1 MLDVIEDVR
10 NEFKIKLTDKFEEEV
25 ISFLNTNGGNIY
37 IGISDTGEI
46 VGINSNIDLLQRTIK
61 DRIKD
66 NIMPSTLGLY
76 DVIVMEEND
85 KKYIKIIIAR
95 GSDDPYYI
103 KGMGMTPDSC
113 FIRVGSSIQ
122 CMPYD
127 MINNRVNK
135 RTRTSLRNIVSPKQ
149 NLTFSQLKIYYEE
162 KGFNINNNFLKQ
174 LDLYTDDGKYNYNAY
189 LLADNNTI
197 SIRFGKYDGTNAVD
211 LIENEDFGNCS
222 IVKAT
227 KNILNKIEIENRN
240 FTKIEYPE
248 RKEIKMYDYAAVRE
262 AVVNAI
268 VHNDWSNEYAPKFE
282 MFSDRL
288 VISSNGGI
296 QSSTT
301 KEEFLEGYSLPKN
314 KELMKVFN
322 DLDLVEQM
330 GTGIIR
336 ILQSY
341 DKNSFEFFPN
351 FIRVTF
357 PFNENKFKTEKPVKN
372 NSDNLTEIQNSIIG
386 LMLDSPTITQE
397 TLSRL
402 LDVNIRTVQRN
413 IKILIEKGLIE
424 RTGATKKG
432 EWIINKN
439 LGGNYSEQ

>member
-37 IGISDTGEI
+37 IGVNDKGDII
-46 VGINSNIDLLQRTIK
+46 GINGNIDLLQRTIK

-76 DVIVMEEND
+76 DVIVLEKDN
-85 KKYIKIIIAR
+85 KKYIKVIIAK
-95 GSDDPYYI
+95 GSERPYYL

-113 FIRVGSSIQ
+113 FIRVGSSNEKMTSALQ
-122 CMPYD
+122 SMPKE
-127 MINNRVNK
+127 MINNEFSK
-135 RTRTSLRNIVSPKQ
+135 RTRNSLKNIVSPKQ
-149 NLTFSQLKIYYEE
+149 DLTFSQLKIYYEE
-162 KGFNINNNFLKQ
+162 KGFSINNNFLKQ
-174 LDLYTDDGKYNYNAY
+174 LDLYTDYGKYNYNAY
-189 LLADNNTI
+189 LLADNNSI
-197 SIRFGKYDGTNAVD
+197 SIRFGKYDGINSVN
-211 LIENEDFGNCS
+211 LIENEDFGNCC
-222 IVKAT
+222 IIKAT
-227 KNILNKIEIENRN
+227 KNILNKLEIENKT

-248 RKEIKMYDYAAVRE
+248 RKEIKMYDYIAVRE

-268 VHNDWSNEYAPKFE
+268 VHNDWSNEYSPKFE
-282 MFSDRL
+282 IFSDRL

-296 QSSTT
+296 QDNTT
-301 KEEFLEGYSLPKN
+301 KEEFLEGFSLPKN

-341 DKNSFEFFPN
+341 NKDSFEFFPN

-357 PFNENKFKTEKPVKN
+357 PFNENKFKTNTKEIKN
-372 NSDNLTEIQNSIIG
+372 NNLTEIQNSIIG
-386 LMLDSPTITQE
+386 LMIDSPTITQE
-397 TLSRL
+397 TLARL
-402 LDVNIRTVQRN
+402 LDVNIRTIQRN
-413 IKILIEKGLIE
+413 IKTLIDVGLIE
-424 RTGATKKG
+424 RIGATKKG
-432 EWIINKN
+432 EWIVKR
-439 LGGNYSEQ
+439 

>member
-37 IGISDTGEI
+37 LGINDKGDIIGING
-46 VGINSNIDLLQRTIK
+46 NIDLLQRTIK

-76 DVIVMEEND
+76 DVIVLEKDN
-85 KKYIKIIIAR
+85 KKYIKVIIAK
-95 GSDDPYYI
+95 GSERPYYL

-122 CMPYD
+122 SMPKE
-127 MINNRVNK
+127 MINNEFSK
-135 RTRTSLRNIVSPKQ
+135 RTRNSLKNIVSPKQ
-149 NLTFSQLKIYYEE
+149 DLTFSQLKIYYEE
-162 KGFNINNNFLKQ
+162 KGFSINNNFLKQ

-189 LLADNNTI
+189 LLADNNSI
-197 SIRFGKYDGTNAVD
+197 SIRFGKYDGINSVN
-211 LIENEDFGNCS
+211 LIENEDFGNCC
-222 IVKAT
+222 IIKAT
-227 KNILNKIEIENRN
+227 KNILNKLEIENKT

-248 RKEIKMYDYAAVRE
+248 RKEIKMYDYIAVRE

-268 VHNDWSNEYAPKFE
+268 VHNDWSNEYSPKFE
-282 MFSDRL
+282 IFSDRL

-296 QSSTT
+296 QDNTT
-301 KEEFLEGYSLPKN
+301 KEEFLEGFSLPKN

-341 DKNSFEFFPN
+341 NKDSFEFFPN

-357 PFNENKFKTEKPVKN
+357 PFNENKFKTNTKEIKN
-372 NSDNLTEIQNSIIG
+372 NNLTEIQNSIIG
-386 LMLDSPTITQE
+386 LMIDSPTITQE
-397 TLSRL
+397 TLARL
-402 LDVNIRTVQRN
+402 LDVNIRTIQRN
-413 IKILIEKGLIE
+413 IKTLIDVGLIE
-424 RTGATKKG
+424 RIGATKKG
-432 EWIINKN
+432 EWIVKR
-439 LGGNYSEQ
+439 

>member
-1 MLDVIEDVR
+1 MLDVVEDVR
-10 NEFKIKLTDKFEEEV
+10 NEFKVKLTDKFEEEV

-37 IGISDTGEI
+37 IGVNDKGDIA
-46 VGINSNIDLLQRTIK
+46 GINGNIDLLQRIIK

-76 DVIVMEEND
+76 DVVVLEENN

-122 CMPYD
+122 SMPYD

-149 NLTFSQLKIYYEE
+149 DLTFSQLKIYYEE

-174 LDLYTDDGKYNYNAY
+174 LDLYTDEGKYNYNAY

-197 SIRFGKYDGTNAVD
+197 SIRFGKYEGTNAVD

-227 KNILNKIEIENRN
+227 KNILNKIEIENKT

-248 RKEIKMYDYAAVRE
+248 RKEIKMYDFAAVRE
-262 AVVNAI
+262 AVVNAV
-268 VHNDWSNEYAPKFE
+268 VHNDWSNEYSPKFE

-296 QSSTT
+296 QPSTT

-314 KELMKVFN
+314 KELMRVFN

-357 PFNENKFKTEKPVKN
+357 PFNKDKFREKTKENPE
-372 NSDNLTEIQNSIIG
+372 LTETQKSIIS
-386 LMLDSPTITQE
+386 LMFDSPTITQE
-397 TLSRL
+397 VLSKL
-402 LDVNIRTVQRN
+402 LDVNIRTIQRN
-413 IKILIEKGLIE
+413 IKALIEMGLIE

-432 EWIINKN
+432 EWIVKNKYRSN
-439 LGGNYSEQ
+439 

>member
-37 IGISDTGEI
+37 IGVNDKGDII
-46 VGINSNIDLLQRTIK
+46 GINGNIDLLQRTIK

-76 DVIVMEEND
+76 DVIVLEKDN
-85 KKYIKIIIAR
+85 KKYIKVIIAKGNER
-95 GSDDPYYI
+95 PYYL

-122 CMPYD
+122 SMSNE
-127 MINNRVNK
+127 MINNEFSK
-135 RTRTSLRNIVSPKQ
+135 RTRNSLKNIVSPKQ
-149 NLTFSQLKIYYEE
+149 DLTFSQLKIYYEE
-162 KGFNINNNFLKQ
+162 KGFSINNNFLKQ

-189 LLADNNTI
+189 LLADNNSI
-197 SIRFGKYDGTNAVD
+197 SIRFGKYDGTNSVN

-222 IVKAT
+222 IIKAT
-227 KNILNKIEIENRN
+227 KNILNKLEIENKT

-248 RKEIKMYDYAAVRE
+248 RKEIKMYDYIAVRE

-268 VHNDWSNEYAPKFE
+268 VHNDWSNEYSPKFE
-282 MFSDRL
+282 IFSDRL

-296 QSSTT
+296 QDNTT
-301 KEEFLEGYSLPKN
+301 KEEFLEGFSLPKN

-341 DKNSFEFFPN
+341 NKDSFEFFPN

-357 PFNENKFKTEKPVKN
+357 PFNENKFKTNTKEIKN
-372 NSDNLTEIQNSIIG
+372 NNLTEIQNSIIG

-397 TLSRL
+397 TLARL
-402 LDVNIRTVQRN
+402 LDVNIRTIQRN
-413 IKILIEKGLIE
+413 IKTLIDVGLIE
-424 RTGATKKG
+424 RIGATKKG
-432 EWIINKN
+432 EWIVRK
-439 LGGNYSEQ
+439 

>member
-37 IGISDTGEI
+37 IGVNDKGDII
-46 VGINSNIDLLQRTIK
+46 GINGNIDLLQRTIK

-76 DVIVMEEND
+76 DVIVLEKYN
-85 KKYIKIIIAR
+85 KKYIKVIIAR
-95 GSDDPYYI
+95 GNERPYYL

-122 CMPYD
+122 SMSNE
-127 MINNRVNK
+127 MINNEFSK
-135 RTRTSLRNIVSPKQ
+135 RTRNSLKNIVSPKQ
-149 NLTFSQLKIYYEE
+149 DLTFSQLKIYYEE
-162 KGFNINNNFLKQ
+162 KGFSINNNFLKQ
-174 LDLYTDDGKYNYNAY
+174 LNLYTDDGKYNYNAY
-189 LLADNNTI
+189 LLADNNSI
-197 SIRFGKYDGTNAVD
+197 SIRFGKYDGTNSVN

-222 IVKAT
+222 IIKAT
-227 KNILNKIEIENRN
+227 KNILNKLEIENKT

-248 RKEIKMYDYAAVRE
+248 RKEIKMYDYIAVRE

-268 VHNDWSNEYAPKFE
+268 VHNDWSNEYSPKFE
-282 MFSDRL
+282 IFSDRL

-296 QSSTT
+296 QDNTT
-301 KEEFLEGYSLPKN
+301 KEEFLEGFSLPKN

-341 DKNSFEFFPN
+341 NKDSFEFFPN

-357 PFNENKFKTEKPVKN
+357 PFNENKFKTNTKEIKN
-372 NSDNLTEIQNSIIG
+372 NNLTEIQNSIIG

-397 TLSRL
+397 TLARL
-402 LDVNIRTVQRN
+402 LDVNIRTIQRN
-413 IKILIEKGLIE
+413 IKTLIDVGLIE
-424 RTGATKKG
+424 RIGATKKG
-432 EWIINKN
+432 EWIVRK
-439 LGGNYSEQ
+439 

>member
-1 MLDVIEDVR
+1 MLDIIEDVR

-25 ISFLNTNGGNIY
+25 ISFLNTNGGNVY
-37 IGISDTGEI
+37 IGVNDKGDII
-46 VGINSNIDLLQRTIK
+46 GINGNIDLLQRTIK

-76 DVIVMEEND
+76 DVIVLEKDN
-85 KKYIKIIIAR
+85 KKYIKVIIAR
-95 GSDDPYYI
+95 GNERPYYL

-122 CMPYD
+122 SMSSE
-127 MINNRVNK
+127 MINNEFSK
-135 RTRTSLRNIVSPKQ
+135 RTRNSLKNIVSPKQ
-149 NLTFSQLKIYYEE
+149 DLTFSQLKIYYEE
-162 KGFNINNNFLKQ
+162 KGFNINNNFLRQ
-174 LDLYTDDGKYNYNAY
+174 LDLYTDNGKYNYNAY
-189 LLADNNTI
+189 LLADNNSI
-197 SIRFGKYDGTNAVD
+197 SIRFGKYDGTNSVN

-222 IVKAT
+222 IIKAT
-227 KNILNKIEIENRN
+227 KNILNKLEIENKT

-248 RKEIKMYDYAAVRE
+248 RKEIKMYDYIAVRE

-268 VHNDWSNEYAPKFE
+268 VHNDWSNEYSPKFE
-282 MFSDRL
+282 IFSDRL

-296 QSSTT
+296 QDNTT
-301 KEEFLEGYSLPKN
+301 KEEFLEGFSLPKN

-341 DKNSFEFFPN
+341 NKESFEFFPN

-357 PFNENKFKTEKPVKN
+357 PFNENKFKITKK
-372 NSDNLTEIQNSIIG
+372 EIQNSNLTETQNNIIG

-397 TLSRL
+397 TLARL
-402 LDVNIRTVQRN
+402 LDVNIRTIQRN
-413 IKILIEKGLIE
+413 IKILMDMGLVE
-424 RTGATKKG
+424 RTGSTKKG
-432 EWIINKN
+432 VWIVRK
-439 LGGNYSEQ
+439 

>member
-1 MLDVIEDVR
+1 MIDVIEDVR
-10 NEFKIKLTDKFEEEV
+10 NEFKVKLTDKFEEEV

-37 IGISDTGEI
+37 LGVNDKGDI
-46 VGINSNIDLLQRTIK
+46 VGINGNIDLLQRTIK

-76 DVIVMEEND
+76 DVVVLEENN

-122 CMPYD
+122 SMPYD

-149 NLTFSQLKIYYEE
+149 DLTFSQLKIYYEE

-174 LDLYTDDGKYNYNAY
+174 LDLYTDEGKYNYNAY

-197 SIRFGKYDGTNAVD
+197 SIRFGKYEGTNAVD
-211 LIENEDFGNCS
+211 LIENEDFSNCS

-227 KNILNKIEIENRN
+227 KNILNKIEIENKI

-248 RKEIKMYDYAAVRE
+248 RKEIRMYDFAAVRE

-282 MFSDRL
+282 MFSDKL

-296 QSSTT
+296 QPSTT

-341 DKNSFEFFPN
+341 DKKSFEFFPN

-357 PFNENKFKTEKPVKN
+357 PFNKDKFREEEAN
-372 NSDNLTEIQNSIIG
+372 EIAELTETQKSIIN
-386 LMLDSPTITQE
+386 LMSDSPTITQE
-397 TLSRL
+397 VLSKL
-402 LDVNIRTVQRN
+402 LGINIRTVQRN

-432 EWIINKN
+432 EWIVKN
-439 LGGNYSEQ
+439 

>member
-1 MLDVIEDVR
+1 MLDIIEDVR
-10 NEFKIKLTDKFEEEV
+10 TEFKTKLNDKFEQEV
-25 ISFLNTNGGNIY
+25 IAFLNTNGGNIFIGVNDKGNI
-37 IGISDTGEI
+37 IGING
-46 VGINSNIDLLQRTIK
+46 NIDLLQRIIK

-76 DVIVMEEND
+76 DVIVLEKDN
-85 KKYIKIIIAR
+85 KKYIKVIVAK
-95 GSDDPYYI
+95 GNETPYYL
-103 KGMGMTPDSC
+103 KGMGMSPDSC

-122 CMPYD
+122 SMSNE
-127 MINNRVNK
+127 MINNEFSK
-135 RTRTSLRNIVSPKQ
+135 RTKNSLKNIVSPKQ
-149 NLTFSQLKIYYEE
+149 DLTFSQLKIYYEE
-162 KGFNINNNFLKQ
+162 KGFYINSNFLRQ

-189 LLADNNTI
+189 LLADNNSI
-197 SIRFGKYDGTNAVD
+197 SIRFGKYDGINSVN

-222 IVKAT
+222 IIKAT
-227 KNILNKIEIENRN
+227 KNILNKLEIENKT

-248 RKEIKMYDYAAVRE
+248 RKEIKMYDYIAVRE

-282 MFSDRL
+282 MFNDRL

-296 QSSTT
+296 QGSTT
-301 KEEFLEGYSLPKN
+301 KEEFLEGFSLPKN

-341 DKNSFEFFPN
+341 DRKSFEFFPN

-357 PFNENKFKTEKPVKN
+357 PFNKNKFNLNKKSKN
-372 NSDNLTEIQNSIIG
+372 NNLSEIQNNIIN
-386 LMLDSPTITQE
+386 LMLDSPNITQE
-397 TLSRL
+397 TLARL
-402 LDVNIRTVQRN
+402 LDVNIRTIQRN
-413 IKILIEKGLIE
+413 IKVLIEFEIVK
-424 RTGATKKG
+424 RTGTTKKG
-432 EWIINKN
+432 KWIVKK
-439 LGGNYSEQ
+439 

>member
-10 NEFKIKLTDKFEEEV
+10 NEFKVKLTDKFEEEV

-37 IGISDTGEI
+37 IGINDKGDI
-46 VGINSNIDLLQRTIK
+46 VGINGKIDLLQRTIK

-76 DVIVMEEND
+76 DVVTLEENG
-85 KKYIKIIIAR
+85 KKYIKVIIAH
-95 GSDDPYYI
+95 GSEGPYYI

-122 CMPYD
+122 SMPYD

-189 LLADNNTI
+189 LLADNNTV
-197 SIRFGKYDGTNAVD
+197 SIKFGKYAGTNAVD

-222 IVKAT
+222 LIKAT
-227 KNILNKIEIENRN
+227 KNILNKIEIENKI

-248 RKEIKMYDYAAVRE
+248 RKEIKMYDFAAVRE

-296 QSSTT
+296 QDSTT
-301 KEEFLEGYSLPKN
+301 KEEFLEGFSLPKN

-341 DKNSFEFFPN
+341 KKESFEFFPN

-357 PFNENKFKTEKPVKN
+357 PFNENKFKLTKN
-372 NSDNLTEIQNSIIG
+372 EIQNSNITETQNNIIG

-397 TLSRL
+397 TLARL
-402 LDVNIRTVQRN
+402 LDVNIRTIQRN
-413 IKILIEKGLIE
+413 IKILMDMGLVE

-432 EWIINKN
+432 KWIVKKIV
-439 LGGNYSEQ
+439 

>member
-10 NEFKIKLTDKFEEEV
+10 NEFKVKLTDKFEEEV

-37 IGISDTGEI
+37 IGINDKGDI
-46 VGINSNIDLLQRTIK
+46 VGINGKIDLLQRTIK

-76 DVIVMEEND
+76 DVVTLEENG
-85 KKYIKIIIAR
+85 KKYIKVIIAH
-95 GSDDPYYI
+95 GSEGPYYI

-122 CMPYD
+122 SMPYD

-135 RTRTSLRNIVSPKQ
+135 RTRTSLRNIVSPKK

-162 KGFNINNNFLKQ
+162 KGYNINNNFLKQ

-189 LLADNNTI
+189 LLADNNTV
-197 SIRFGKYDGTNAVD
+197 SIKFGKYAGTNAVD

-222 IVKAT
+222 LIKAT
-227 KNILNKIEIENRN
+227 KNILNKIEIENKI

-248 RKEIKMYDYAAVRE
+248 RKEIKMYDFAAVRE

-296 QSSTT
+296 QDSTT
-301 KEEFLEGYSLPKN
+301 KEEFLEGFSLPKN

-341 DKNSFEFFPN
+341 NKESFEFFPN

-357 PFNENKFKTEKPVKN
+357 PFNENKFKLTKN
-372 NSDNLTEIQNSIIG
+372 EIQNSNITETQNNIIG

-397 TLSRL
+397 TLARL
-402 LDVNIRTVQRN
+402 LDVNIRTIQRN
-413 IKILIEKGLIE
+413 IKILMDMGLVE

-432 EWIINKN
+432 KWIVKKIV
-439 LGGNYSEQ
+439 

>member
-37 IGISDTGEI
+37 IGVNDKGDI
-46 VGINSNIDLLQRTIK
+46 VGINGNIDLLQRSIK
-61 DRIKD
+61 DRIKN

-76 DVIVMEEND
+76 DVIVLEGNS

-103 KGMGMTPDSC
+103 KGMGMTLDSC

-122 CMPYD
+122 SMPYD
-127 MINNRVNK
+127 MINNRINK
-135 RTRTSLRNIVSPKQ
+135 RTRTSLRNIASPKQ
-149 NLTFSQLKIYYEE
+149 DLTFSQLKIYYEE
-162 KGFNINNNFLKQ
+162 KDFNINNNFLKQ

-197 SIRFGKYDGTNAVD
+197 SIRFGKYEGTNAVD

-227 KNILNKIEIENRN
+227 KNILNKIEIENRI

-248 RKEIKMYDYAAVRE
+248 RKEIRMYDFAAVRE

-296 QSSTT
+296 QPSTT

-330 GTGIIR
+330 CTGIIR

-341 DKNSFEFFPN
+341 DKKSFEFFPN

-357 PFNENKFKTEKPVKN
+357 PFNKN
-372 NSDNLTEIQNSIIG
+372 RFRAETKEIAELTETQKSIIN

-397 TLSRL
+397 TLSKL
-402 LDVNIRTVQRN
+402 LAINIRTVQRN
-413 IKILIEKGLIE
+413 IKTLIEKGLIE
-424 RTGATKKG
+424 RIGATKKG
-432 EWIINKN
+432 EWIVKN
-439 LGGNYSEQ
+439 G

>member
-10 NEFKIKLTDKFEEEV
+10 NEFKVKLTDKFEEEV
-25 ISFLNTNGGNIY
+25 ISFFNTNGGNIY
-37 IGISDTGEI
+37 IGINDKGDI
-46 VGINSNIDLLQRTIK
+46 VGINGKIDLLQRTIK

-76 DVIVMEEND
+76 DVVTLEENG
-85 KKYIKIIIAR
+85 KKYIKVIIAH
-95 GSDDPYYI
+95 GSEGQYYI

-122 CMPYD
+122 SMPYD

-189 LLADNNTI
+189 LLADNNTV
-197 SIRFGKYDGTNAVD
+197 SIKFGKYAGTNAVD

-222 IVKAT
+222 LIKAT
-227 KNILNKIEIENRN
+227 KNILNKIEIENKI

-248 RKEIKMYDYAAVRE
+248 RKEIKMYDFAAVRE

-296 QSSTT
+296 QDSTT
-301 KEEFLEGYSLPKN
+301 KEEFLEGFSLPKN

-341 DKNSFEFFPN
+341 NKESFEFFPN

-357 PFNENKFKTEKPVKN
+357 PFNENKFKLTKN
-372 NSDNLTEIQNSIIG
+372 EIQNSNITETQNNIIG
-386 LMLDSPTITQE
+386 LMLDSPTIIQE
-397 TLSRL
+397 TLARL
-402 LDVNIRTVQRN
+402 LDVNIRTIQRN
-413 IKILIEKGLIE
+413 IKILMDMGLVE

-432 EWIINKN
+432 KWIVKKIV
-439 LGGNYSEQ
+439 

>member
-1 MLDVIEDVR
+1 MLNIIEDVR

-25 ISFLNTNGGNIY
+25 ISFLNTNGGNIF
-37 IGISDTGEI
+37 IGVDDKGNV
-46 VGINSNIDLLQRTIK
+46 VGINGNIDFIQRKIK

-76 DVIVMEEND
+76 DVVVLEENG
-85 KKYIKIIIAR
+85 KKYIKVIIAR
-95 GSDDPYYI
+95 GNERPYYL

-113 FIRVGSSIQ
+113 FIRVGSAIQ
-122 CMPYD
+122 RMSSE
-127 MINNRVNK
+127 MISNEFRR
-135 RTRTSLRNIVSPKQ
+135 RTKNSLKNIISPKQ
-149 NLTFSQLKIYYEE
+149 DLTFSQLKIYYEE
-162 KGFNINNNFLKQ
+162 KGFIINNNFLKQ

-197 SIRFGKYDGTNAVD
+197 SIRFGKYGGTNAVN

-227 KNILNKIEIENRN
+227 KSILNKLEIENKIY
-240 FTKIEYPE
+240 TKIEYPE

-296 QSSTT
+296 QDSTT
-301 KEEFLEGYSLPKN
+301 KEEFLEGFPLPRN

-341 DKNSFEFFPN
+341 NKNAFEFFPN

-357 PFNENKFKTEKPVKN
+357 PFNENKFNTSKKELN
-372 NSDNLTEIQNSIIG
+372 NNNLSEIQNSIIQ
-386 LMLDSPTITQE
+386 LMLDSPMITQE
-397 TLSRL
+397 TLARL
-402 LDVNIRTVQRN
+402 LDVNIRTIQRN
-413 IKILIEKGLIE
+413 IKSLIDMKLIE

-432 EWIINKN
+432 EWIVKI
-439 LGGNYSEQ
+439 

>member
-10 NEFKIKLTDKFEEEV
+10 NEFKVKLTDKFEEEV

-37 IGISDTGEI
+37 IGVNDKGDII
-46 VGINSNIDLLQRTIK
+46 GINGNIDLLQRTIK

-76 DVIVMEEND
+76 DVIALEKDN
-85 KKYIKIIIAR
+85 KKYIKVIIAR
-95 GSDDPYYI
+95 GNERPYYL

-122 CMPYD
+122 SMSNE
-127 MINNRVNK
+127 MINNEFSK
-135 RTRTSLRNIVSPKQ
+135 RTRNSLKNIVSPKQ
-149 NLTFSQLKIYYEE
+149 DLTFSQLKIYYEE
-162 KGFNINNNFLKQ
+162 KGFSINNNFLKQ
-174 LDLYTDDGKYNYNAY
+174 LDLYTADGKYNYNAY
-189 LLADNNTI
+189 LLADNNSI
-197 SIRFGKYDGTNAVD
+197 SIRFGKYDGTNSVN

-222 IVKAT
+222 IIKAT
-227 KNILNKIEIENRN
+227 KNILNKLEIENKT

-248 RKEIKMYDYAAVRE
+248 RKEIKMYDYIAVRE

-268 VHNDWSNEYAPKFE
+268 VHNDWSNEYSPKFE

-296 QSSTT
+296 QDNTT
-301 KEEFLEGYSLPKN
+301 KEEFLEGFSLPKN

-341 DKNSFEFFPN
+341 NKESFEFFPN

-357 PFNENKFKTEKPVKN
+357 PFNENKFNTTKKEIQN
-372 NSDNLTEIQNSIIG
+372 NNLTETQNNIIG

-397 TLSRL
+397 TLARL
-402 LDVNIRTVQRN
+402 LDVNIRTIQRN
-413 IKILIEKGLIE
+413 IKILMDMGLVE

-432 EWIINKN
+432 EWIVRK
-439 LGGNYSEQ
+439 

>member
-1 MLDVIEDVR
+1 MLNLIEDIR
-10 NEFKIKLTDKFEEEV
+10 NEFKIKLTEKFEEEV
-25 ISFLNTNGGNIY
+25 ISFLNTKGGNIY
-37 IGISDTGEI
+37 IGVDNNGKI
-46 VGINSNIDLLQRTIK
+46 VGINGDIDLLQRTIK

-76 DVIVMEEND
+76 DVIVMEEKG
-85 KKYIKIIIAR
+85 KKYIKVIIAR
-95 GSDDPYYI
+95 GSEDPYYI

-122 CMPYD
+122 SMSYD
-127 MINNRVNK
+127 IINNRVNK
-135 RTRTSLRNIVSPKQ
+135 RIRTSLKNLVSPKQ
-149 NLTFSQLKIYYEE
+149 DLTFKQLKIYYEE
-162 KGFNINNNFLKQ
+162 KGFSINSNFLKQ
-174 LDLYTDDGKYNYNAY
+174 LDLYTDDGRYNYNAY

-197 SIRFGKYDGTNAVD
+197 SIRFGKYSGTNVVD

-222 IVKAT
+222 IIKAT
-227 KNILNKIEIENRN
+227 KNILNKLEIENRT
-240 FTKIEYPE
+240 FTKIEFPE
-248 RKEIKMYDYAAVRE
+248 RKEIKMYDYISVRE

-268 VHNDWSNEYAPKFE
+268 VHNDWSNEYSPKFE

-296 QSSTT
+296 QPAIT

-336 ILQSY
+336 ILQNY
-341 DKNSFEFFPN
+341 DKKCFEFFPN

-357 PFNENKFKTEKPVKN
+357 PFNKN
-372 NSDNLTEIQNSIIG
+372 NFKKEKLINNKLNEIQNSIIN
-386 LMLDSPTITQE
+386 LMYDLPTINQK
-397 TLSRL
+397 TLARL
-402 LDVNIRTVQRN
+402 LNVNIRTIQRN
-413 IKILIEKGLIE
+413 IKILIDMGLIE
-424 RTGATKKG
+424 RIGATKNG
-432 EWIINKN
+432 RWIVK
-439 LGGNYSEQ
+439 

>member
-1 MLDVIEDVR
+1 MLNIIEDVR
-10 NEFKIKLTDKFEEEV
+10 NEFKVKLTDKFEEEV

-37 IGISDTGEI
+37 IGVNDKGDII
-46 VGINSNIDLLQRTIK
+46 GINGNIDLLQRTIK

-76 DVIVMEEND
+76 DVVVLEKDN
-85 KKYIKIIIAR
+85 KKYIKVIIAR
-95 GSDDPYYI
+95 GNERPYYL

-122 CMPYD
+122 SMSNE
-127 MINNRVNK
+127 MINNEFSK
-135 RTRTSLRNIVSPKQ
+135 RTRNSLKNIISPKQ
-149 NLTFSQLKIYYEE
+149 DLTFSQLKIYYEE
-162 KGFNINNNFLKQ
+162 KGFSINNNFLKQ

-189 LLADNNTI
+189 LLADNNSI
-197 SIRFGKYDGTNAVD
+197 SIRFGKYDGINSVN
-211 LIENEDFGNCS
+211 LIENEDFGNCC
-222 IVKAT
+222 IIKAT
-227 KNILNKIEIENRN
+227 KNILNKLEIENKT

-248 RKEIKMYDYAAVRE
+248 RKEIKMYDYIAVRE

-268 VHNDWSNEYAPKFE
+268 VHNDWSNEYSPKFE
-282 MFSDRL
+282 IFNDRL
-288 VISSNGGI
+288 VISSNGGV
-296 QSSTT
+296 QDNTT
-301 KEEFLEGYSLPKN
+301 KEEFLEGFSLPKN

-341 DKNSFEFFPN
+341 NKDSFEFFPN

-357 PFNENKFKTEKPVKN
+357 PFNENKFKTNMKEIKN
-372 NSDNLTEIQNSIIG
+372 NNLTEIQNNIIG

-397 TLSRL
+397 TLARL
-402 LDVNIRTVQRN
+402 LDVNIRTIQRN
-413 IKILIEKGLIE
+413 IKTLIDVGLIE
-424 RTGATKKG
+424 RTGSTKKG
-432 EWIINKN
+432 EWIVRK
-439 LGGNYSEQ
+439 

>member
-1 MLDVIEDVR
+1 MIDVIEDVR
-10 NEFKIKLTDKFEEEV
+10 NEFKIKLNDKLEEEV
-25 ISFLNTNGGNIY
+25 IAFLNTNGGNIY
-37 IGISDTGEI
+37 LGVNDKGYI
-46 VGINSNIDLLQRTIK
+46 VGVNSNIDLLQRNIK

-76 DVIVMEEND
+76 DVVVLEENG

-95 GSDDPYYI
+95 GSGEPYYI

-122 CMPYD
+122 SMPYD
-127 MINNRVNK
+127 MINNRANM
-135 RTRTSLRNIVSPKQ
+135 RIRTSLRSIVSPKQ
-149 NLTFSQLKIYYEE
+149 DLSFSQLKIYYEE
-162 KGFNINNNFLKQ
+162 KGFSINNNFLKQ

-189 LLADNNTI
+189 LLADNNNI
-197 SIRFGKYDGTNAVD
+197 SIRFGKYEGTNAVN
-211 LIENEDFGNCS
+211 LIENENFGNCS
-222 IVKAT
+222 LIKAA
-227 KNILNKIEIENRN
+227 KSILNKIEIENKI

-248 RKEIKMYDYAAVRE
+248 RKEIKMYNFAAVRE

-268 VHNDWSNEYAPKFE
+268 VHNDWSNEYSPKFE
-282 MFSDRL
+282 MFSDKL

-296 QSSTT
+296 QPSTT
-301 KEEFLEGYSLPKN
+301 KEEFLEGYSLPRN

-322 DLDLVEQM
+322 DLGLVEQM

-357 PFNENKFKTEKPVKN
+357 PFNRNIFNKDIEDVRE
-372 NSDNLTEIQNSIIG
+372 LTETQKSIVN
-386 LMLDSPTITQE
+386 LMFNSPTITQE
-397 TLSRL
+397 VLSRL
-402 LDVNIRTVQRN
+402 MNVNIRTIQRN
-413 IKILIEKGLIE
+413 IKVLIDRGILE
-424 RTGATKKG
+424 RTGATKSG
-432 EWIINKN
+432 EWIVKK
-439 LGGNYSEQ
+439 YK

>member
-10 NEFKIKLTDKFEEEV
+10 NEFKVKLTDKFEEEV
-25 ISFLNTNGGNIY
+25 ISFFNTNGGNIY
-37 IGISDTGEI
+37 IGINDKGDI
-46 VGINSNIDLLQRTIK
+46 VGINGKIDLLQRTIK

-76 DVIVMEEND
+76 DVVTLEENG
-85 KKYIKIIIAR
+85 KKYIKVIIAH
-95 GSDDPYYI
+95 GSEGPYYI

-122 CMPYD
+122 SMPYD

-189 LLADNNTI
+189 LLADNNTV
-197 SIRFGKYDGTNAVD
+197 SIKFGKYAGTNAVD

-222 IVKAT
+222 LIKAT
-227 KNILNKIEIENRN
+227 KNILNKIEIENKI

-248 RKEIKMYDYAAVRE
+248 RKEIKMYDFAAVRE

-296 QSSTT
+296 QDSTT
-301 KEEFLEGYSLPKN
+301 KEEFLEGFSLPKN

-341 DKNSFEFFPN
+341 NKESFEFFPN

-357 PFNENKFKTEKPVKN
+357 PFNENKFKLTKN
-372 NSDNLTEIQNSIIG
+372 EIQNSNITETQNNIIG
-386 LMLDSPTITQE
+386 LMLDSPTINQE
-397 TLSRL
+397 TLARL
-402 LDVNIRTVQRN
+402 LDVNIRTIQRN
-413 IKILIEKGLIE
+413 IKILMDMGLVE

-432 EWIINKN
+432 KWIVKKIV
-439 LGGNYSEQ
+439 

>member
-1 MLDVIEDVR
+1 MLNIIEDVR
-10 NEFKIKLTDKFEEEV
+10 NEFKVKLTDKFEEEV

-37 IGISDTGEI
+37 IGVNDKGDII
-46 VGINSNIDLLQRTIK
+46 GINGNIDLLQRTIK

-76 DVIVMEEND
+76 DVVVLEKDN
-85 KKYIKIIIAR
+85 KKYIKVIIAR
-95 GSDDPYYI
+95 GNERPYYL

-122 CMPYD
+122 SMSNE
-127 MINNRVNK
+127 MINNEFSK
-135 RTRTSLRNIVSPKQ
+135 RTRNSLKNIISPKQ
-149 NLTFSQLKIYYEE
+149 DLTFSQLKIYYEE
-162 KGFNINNNFLKQ
+162 KGFSINNNFLKQ

-197 SIRFGKYDGTNAVD
+197 SIRFGKYEGTNAVD
-211 LIENEDFGNCS
+211 LIENEDFGNCC
-222 IVKAT
+222 IIKAT
-227 KNILNKIEIENRN
+227 KNILNKLEIENKT

-248 RKEIKMYDYAAVRE
+248 RKEIKMYDYIAVRE

-268 VHNDWSNEYAPKFE
+268 VHNDWSNEYSPKFE
-282 MFSDRL
+282 IFNDRL
-288 VISSNGGI
+288 VISSNGGV
-296 QSSTT
+296 QDNTT
-301 KEEFLEGYSLPKN
+301 KEEFLEGFSLPKN

-341 DKNSFEFFPN
+341 NKDSFEFFPN

-357 PFNENKFKTEKPVKN
+357 PFNENKFKTNMKEIKN
-372 NSDNLTEIQNSIIG
+372 NNLTEIQNNIIG

-397 TLSRL
+397 TLARL
-402 LDVNIRTVQRN
+402 LDVNIRTIQRN
-413 IKILIEKGLIE
+413 IKTLIDVGLIE
-424 RTGATKKG
+424 RTGSTKKG
-432 EWIINKN
+432 EWIVRK
-439 LGGNYSEQ
+439 

>member
-1 MLDVIEDVR
+1 MLGVIEDVR
-10 NEFKIKLTDKFEEEV
+10 NEFKVKLTDKFEEEV
-25 ISFLNTNGGNIY
+25 ISFLNTNGGNVY
-37 IGISDTGEI
+37 IGVNDQGSI
-46 VGINSNIDLLQRTIK
+46 VGVNGNIDLLQRTIK

-76 DVIVMEEND
+76 DVIVLEKDN
-85 KKYIKIIIAR
+85 KKYIKVIIAR
-95 GSDDPYYI
+95 GNERPYYL

-113 FIRVGSSIQ
+113 FVRVGSSIQ
-122 CMPYD
+122 SMSNE
-127 MINNRVNK
+127 MINNEFSK
-135 RTRTSLRNIVSPKQ
+135 RTRNSLKNIVSPKQ
-149 NLTFSQLKIYYEE
+149 ELTFSQLKIYYEE

-174 LDLYTDDGKYNYNAY
+174 LDLYTIDGKYNYNAY
-189 LLADNNTI
+189 LLADNNSI
-197 SIRFGKYDGTNAVD
+197 SIRFGKYDGINSVN
-211 LIENEDFGNCS
+211 LIENEDFGNCC
-222 IVKAT
+222 IIKAT
-227 KNILNKIEIENRN
+227 KNILNKLEIENKT

-248 RKEIKMYDYAAVRE
+248 RREIKMYDYIAVRE

-268 VHNDWSNEYAPKFE
+268 VHNDWSNEYSPKFE
-282 MFSDRL
+282 LFSDRL

-296 QSSTT
+296 QDSTT
-301 KEEFLEGYSLPKN
+301 KEEFLEGFSLPKN

-336 ILQSY
+336 ILESY

-357 PFNENKFKTEKPVKN
+357 PFKENKFNLNKKEVKKN
-372 NSDNLTEIQNSIIG
+372 NLTEIQNNIIG

-397 TLSRL
+397 TLARI
-402 LDVNIRTVQRN
+402 LDVNIRTIQRN
-413 IKILIEKGLIE
+413 IKTLIDMNLIE

-432 EWIINKN
+432 EWIVKK
-439 LGGNYSEQ
+439 

>member
-1 MLDVIEDVR
+1 MLNVIEDVR
-10 NEFKIKLTDKFEEEV
+10 NEFKVKLTDKFEEEV

-37 IGISDTGEI
+37 LGVNDKGDI
-46 VGINSNIDLLQRTIK
+46 VGINGNIDLLQRTIK

-76 DVIVMEEND
+76 DVVVLEENN

-122 CMPYD
+122 SMPYD

-149 NLTFSQLKIYYEE
+149 DLTFSQLKIYYEE

-197 SIRFGKYDGTNAVD
+197 SIRFGKYEGTNAVD

-227 KNILNKIEIENRN
+227 KNILNKIEIENKI

-248 RKEIKMYDYAAVRE
+248 RKEIRMYDFAAVRE

-282 MFSDRL
+282 MFSDKL

-296 QSSTT
+296 QPSTT

-341 DKNSFEFFPN
+341 NKKSFEFFPN

-357 PFNENKFKTEKPVKN
+357 PFNQDKFREEGKEIFE
-372 NSDNLTEIQNSIIG
+372 LTETQKSIIN
-386 LMLDSPTITQE
+386 LMLESPTITQE
-397 TLSRL
+397 TLSKL
-402 LDVNIRTVQRN
+402 LAINIRTVQRN

-432 EWIINKN
+432 EWIVKN
-439 LGGNYSEQ
+439 G

>member
-37 IGISDTGEI
+37 IGVNDKGDII
-46 VGINSNIDLLQRTIK
+46 GINGNIDLLQRTIK

-76 DVIVMEEND
+76 DVIVLEKDN
-85 KKYIKIIIAR
+85 KKYIKVIIAR
-95 GSDDPYYI
+95 GNERPYYL

-122 CMPYD
+122 SMSNE
-127 MINNRVNK
+127 MINNEFSK
-135 RTRTSLRNIVSPKQ
+135 RTRNSLKNIVSPKQ
-149 NLTFSQLKIYYEE
+149 DLTFSQLKIYYEE
-162 KGFNINNNFLKQ
+162 KGFSINNNFLKQ

-189 LLADNNTI
+189 LLADNNSI
-197 SIRFGKYDGTNAVD
+197 SIRFGKYDGINSVN
-211 LIENEDFGNCS
+211 LIENEDFGNCC
-222 IVKAT
+222 IIKAT
-227 KNILNKIEIENRN
+227 KNILNKLEIENKT

-248 RKEIKMYDYAAVRE
+248 RKEIKMYDYIAVRE

-268 VHNDWSNEYAPKFE
+268 VHNDWSNEYSPKFE
-282 MFSDRL
+282 IFSDRL

-296 QSSTT
+296 QDNTT
-301 KEEFLEGYSLPKN
+301 KEEFLEGFSLPKN

-341 DKNSFEFFPN
+341 NKDSFEFFPN

-357 PFNENKFKTEKPVKN
+357 PFNENKFKTNMKEIKN
-372 NSDNLTEIQNSIIG
+372 NNLTEIQNNIIG

-397 TLSRL
+397 TLARL
-402 LDVNIRTVQRN
+402 LDVNIRTIQRN
-413 IKILIEKGLIE
+413 IKTLIDVGLIE
-424 RTGATKKG
+424 RTGSTKKG
-432 EWIINKN
+432 EWIVRK
-439 LGGNYSEQ
+439 

>member
-10 NEFKIKLTDKFEEEV
+10 NEFKVKLTDKFEEEV

-37 IGISDTGEI
+37 IGINDKGDI
-46 VGINSNIDLLQRTIK
+46 VGINGKIDLLQRTIK

-76 DVIVMEEND
+76 DVVTLEENG
-85 KKYIKIIIAR
+85 KKYIKVIIAH
-95 GSDDPYYI
+95 GSEGPYYI

-122 CMPYD
+122 SMPYD

-189 LLADNNTI
+189 LLADNNTV
-197 SIRFGKYDGTNAVD
+197 SIKFGKYAGTNAVD

-222 IVKAT
+222 LIKAT
-227 KNILNKIEIENRN
+227 KNILNKIEIENKI

-248 RKEIKMYDYAAVRE
+248 RKEIKMYDFAAVRE

-296 QSSTT
+296 QDSTT
-301 KEEFLEGYSLPKN
+301 KEEFLEGFSLPKN

-341 DKNSFEFFPN
+341 NKESFEFFPN

-357 PFNENKFKTEKPVKN
+357 PFNENKFKLTKN
-372 NSDNLTEIQNSIIG
+372 EIQNSNITETQNNIIG

-397 TLSRL
+397 TLARL
-402 LDVNIRTVQRN
+402 LDVNIRTIQRN
-413 IKILIEKGLIE
+413 IKILMDMGLVE

-432 EWIINKN
+432 KWIVKKIV
-439 LGGNYSEQ
+439 

>member
-1 MLDVIEDVR
+1 MLNIIEDVR

-25 ISFLNTNGGNIY
+25 ISFLNTNGGNIF
-37 IGISDTGEI
+37 IGVDDKGNV
-46 VGINSNIDLLQRTIK
+46 VGINGNIDFIQRKIK

-76 DVIVMEEND
+76 DVIVLEENG
-85 KKYIKIIIAR
+85 KKYIKVIIAR
-95 GSDDPYYI
+95 GNERPYYL

-113 FIRVGSSIQ
+113 FIRVGSAIQ
-122 CMPYD
+122 RMSSE
-127 MINNRVNK
+127 MISNEFRR
-135 RTRTSLRNIVSPKQ
+135 RTKNSLKNIVSPKQ
-149 NLTFSQLKIYYEE
+149 DLTFSQLKIYYEE
-162 KGFNINNNFLKQ
+162 KGFIINNNFLKQ

-189 LLADNNTI
+189 LLADNNNI
-197 SIRFGKYDGTNAVD
+197 SIRFGKYGGENAVN

-227 KNILNKIEIENRN
+227 KSILNKLEIENKIY
-240 FTKIEYPE
+240 TKIEYPE
-248 RKEIKMYDYAAVRE
+248 RKEIKMYDYVAVRE

-296 QSSTT
+296 QDSTT
-301 KEEFLEGYSLPKN
+301 KEEFLEGFSLPRN

-336 ILQSY
+336 ILRSY
-341 DKNSFEFFPN
+341 NKNAFEFFPN

-357 PFNENKFKTEKPVKN
+357 PFNENKFNTSKKELN
-372 NSDNLTEIQNSIIG
+372 NNNLSEIQNSIIQ
-386 LMLDSPTITQE
+386 LMLDSPMITQE
-397 TLSRL
+397 TLARL
-402 LDVNIRTVQRN
+402 LDVNIRTIQRN
-413 IKILIEKGLIE
+413 IKSLIDMKLIE

-432 EWIINKN
+432 EWIVKI
-439 LGGNYSEQ
+439 

>member
-1 MLDVIEDVR
+1 MLNIIEDVR
-10 NEFKIKLTDKFEEEV
+10 NEFKVKLTDKFEEEV

-37 IGISDTGEI
+37 LGVNDKGDI
-46 VGINSNIDLLQRTIK
+46 VGINGNIDLLQRTIK

-76 DVIVMEEND
+76 DVIVLEKDN
-85 KKYIKIIIAR
+85 KKYIKVIIAKGNER
-95 GSDDPYYI
+95 PYYL

-122 CMPYD
+122 SMSSE
-127 MINNRVNK
+127 MINNEFSK
-135 RTRTSLRNIVSPKQ
+135 RTRNSLKNIVSPKQ
-149 NLTFSQLKIYYEE
+149 DLTFSQLKIYYEE
-162 KGFNINNNFLKQ
+162 KGFSINNNFLKQ

-189 LLADNNTI
+189 LLADNNYI
-197 SIRFGKYDGTNAVD
+197 SIRFGKYDGINSVN
-211 LIENEDFGNCS
+211 LIENEDFGNCC
-222 IVKAT
+222 IIKAT
-227 KNILNKIEIENRN
+227 KNILNKLEIENKT

-248 RKEIKMYDYAAVRE
+248 RKEIKMYDYIAVRE

-268 VHNDWSNEYAPKFE
+268 VHNDWSNEYSPKFE
-282 MFSDRL
+282 IFSDRL

-296 QSSTT
+296 QDNTT
-301 KEEFLEGYSLPKN
+301 KEEFLEGFSLPKN

-341 DKNSFEFFPN
+341 NKDSFEFFPN

-357 PFNENKFKTEKPVKN
+357 PFNENKFKTNTKEIKN
-372 NSDNLTEIQNSIIG
+372 NNLTEIQNSIIG

-397 TLSRL
+397 TLARL
-402 LDVNIRTVQRN
+402 LDVNIRTIQRN
-413 IKILIEKGLIE
+413 IKTLIDVGLIE
-424 RTGATKKG
+424 RIGATKKG
-432 EWIINKN
+432 EWIVKR
-439 LGGNYSEQ
+439 

>member
-37 IGISDTGEI
+37 IGVNDKGDI
-46 VGINSNIDLLQRTIK
+46 VGINGNIDLLQRTIK

-76 DVIVMEEND
+76 DVIVSEKYN
-85 KKYIKIIIAR
+85 KKYIKVIIAR
-95 GSDDPYYI
+95 GNERPYYL

-113 FIRVGSSIQ
+113 FIRVSSSIQ
-122 CMPYD
+122 SMSNE
-127 MINNRVNK
+127 MINNEFSK
-135 RTRTSLRNIVSPKQ
+135 RTRNSLKNIVSPKQ
-149 NLTFSQLKIYYEE
+149 DLTFSQLKIYYEE
-162 KGFNINNNFLKQ
+162 KGFSINNNFLKQ
-174 LDLYTDDGKYNYNAY
+174 LNLYTDDGKYNYNAY
-189 LLADNNTI
+189 LLADNNSI
-197 SIRFGKYDGTNAVD
+197 SIRFGKYDGTNSVN

-222 IVKAT
+222 IIKAT
-227 KNILNKIEIENRN
+227 KNILNKLEIENKT

-248 RKEIKMYDYAAVRE
+248 RKEIKMYDYIAVRE

-268 VHNDWSNEYAPKFE
+268 VHNDWSNEYSPKFE
-282 MFSDRL
+282 IFSDRL

-296 QSSTT
+296 QDNTT
-301 KEEFLEGYSLPKN
+301 KEEFLEGFSLPKN

-341 DKNSFEFFPN
+341 NKDSFEFFPN

-357 PFNENKFKTEKPVKN
+357 PFNENKFKTNTKEIKN
-372 NSDNLTEIQNSIIG
+372 NNLTEIQNSIIG

-397 TLSRL
+397 TLARL
-402 LDVNIRTVQRN
+402 LDVNIRTIQRN
-413 IKILIEKGLIE
+413 IKTLIDVGLIE
-424 RTGATKKG
+424 RIGATKKG
-432 EWIINKN
+432 EWIVRK
-439 LGGNYSEQ
+439 